1 METSIPTGTCI
12 AGTCEG
18 TEQARISYLSNSAGT
33 GIKDNMSNNSQGAV
47 NSGRGKAKENNK
59 GKKNNPRKTRE
70 EKMVRSET

>member
-1 METSIPTGTCI
+1 MRVRSRHGYHIYPT
-12 AGTCEG
+12 
-18 TEQARISYLSNSAGT
+18 ARGRVS
-33 GIKDNMSNNSQGAV
+33 KDNMSNNSQGAV